1 MRTNIT
7 YEITCTP
14 DFDIFCDDIQELFC
28 KNSHS
33 DMCLLVVEDG
43 FSPEN
48 VGKQIEDLSKQT
60 GKPREEFT
68 VVLPLT
74 HEPSDYCFKSCT
86 IQQLFSE
93 LDKLA
98 KHRRPEST
106 DNR

>member
-28 KNSHS
+28 KN
-33 DMCLLVVEDG
+33 G

-48 VGKQIEDLSKQT
+48 VGKQIEDLSKKT

-106 DNR
+106 DNRLH